1 MSVPM
6 QPSDQ
11 PVLRDIVLVGG
22 GHSHAVLLRRWAMR
36 PMPGVRLT
44 LICRDTHTPYSGMLP
59 GYVAG
64 LYTFDQVHIDL
75 RTLAQAAGARFIRA
89 EVTALDLQNQRVL
102 CEGRPAVPYDRLS
115 INIGA
120 APKLAV
126 PGAQAHAV
134 PVKPIHRFNQHWLGL
149 LDRVRARPGR
159 MRLAVVGA
167 GAGGVEL
174 VLSMQAR
181 LQRELQLLGRD
192 AGQLQ
197 FDLYSSTPQILP
209 THNAR
214 VRRHFMQLLQQRGV
228 QVHAGQ
234 AVTSVW
240 AGCLQ
245 TASGQV
251 FDADEVVWVTQAAG
265 APWLASTGL
274 ALDAEGFIVVNDRLQ
289 SVSDDRVF
297 AAGDIAS
304 LSDRFV
310 EKAGVFAVRQGR
322 PLHDNLRRSVLGQ
335 PLGRYRPQRRW
346 LALIGTGDV
355 QAVASRGAFFAAGPW
370 VWRWKDW
377 IDRRF
382 MAQFSQWPAPMTA
395 SPAPAA
401 LPLEPDEQRQA
412 LSAQAMRCGGC
423 GAKVGASVLGRALAR
438 LPLQP
443 GGRTDVLL
451 GVGDDAAVIRMPPG
465 QALVQSV
472 DFFRT
477 FIDDPYVFGRIAANH
492 ALGDLFA
499 MGAQAHSA
507 LALATLPPGL
517 ESRTEELLVQMLGG
531 ALKTLEDAACALVGG
546 HSAEGREL
554 ALGFSV
560 NGWVDESLTALM
572 TKSALRPGDRLLL
585 TKPLGTG
592 VLLVAHQK
600 LRARGQ
606 WVDEALETMM
616 LSNQRAS
623 QILREH
629 GVRGCTDL
637 TGFGLAGH
645 LLEMSRPSGVDVELD
660 LSALPL
666 LNGALESAAA
676 GHVSSLHESNTQFSS
691 ALRGSSAGHPLMPL
705 LFDPQTAG
713 GLLAGVPAGQVD
725 ACLGAL
731 RAAGYPQATV
741 IGRVLPRS
749 DEAAPVWLKD

>member
-1 MSVPM
+1 M

-22 GHSHAVLLRRWAMR
+22 GHSHAVLLRRWAMQ

-64 LYTFDQVHIDL
+64 LYSFDQVHIDL
-75 RTLAQAAGARFIRA
+75 RTLAQAAGARFFRA
-89 EVTALDLQNQRVL
+89 EVTALDLHHRRVV
-102 CEGRPAVPYDRLS
+102 CQDRPPVPYDRLS

-126 PGAQAHAV
+126 PGARAHAV
-134 PVKPIHRFNQHWLGL
+134 PVKPIHRFNQHWLDL
-149 LDRVRARPGR
+149 LDRVRSRAGR

-167 GAGGVEL
+167 GAGGVEM
-174 VLSMQAR
+174 VLSIQAR
-181 LQRELQLLGRD
+181 LQSELRSLGRD
-192 AGQLQ
+192 VGQLQ

-209 THNAR
+209 THNPR
-214 VRRHFMQLLQQRGV
+214 VRRYFLQLLQQRGV

-234 AVTSVW
+234 AVTEVW

-251 FDADEVVWVTQAAG
+251 FDADEVVWVTQARG
-265 APWLASTGL
+265 APWLQSTGL
-274 ALDAEGFIVVNDRLQ
+274 ALDEEGFIVVNDSLQ
-289 SVSDDRVF
+289 SVSDERVF

-304 LSDRFV
+304 LPDRFV

-322 PLHDNLRRSVLGQ
+322 PLHDNLRRSLLGQ
-335 PLGRYRPQRRW
+335 PLRRYRPQRRW
-346 LALIGTGDV
+346 LALMGTGDR
-355 QAVASRGAFFAAGPW
+355 QAVASRGAFFAAGAW

-382 MAQFSQWPAPMTA
+382 MARFSQLPVPMMP
-395 SPAPAA
+395 SPPPPN
-401 LPLEPDEQRQA
+401 LPLDQDEQLQA

-438 LPLQP
+438 LPLQSS
-443 GGRTDVLL
+443 GRSDVLL
-451 GVGDDAAVIRMPPG
+451 GVGDDAAVVRIPAG
-465 QALVQSV
+465 KALVQSV
-472 DFFRT
+472 DFFRAL
-477 FIDDPYVFGRIAANH
+477 IDDPYVFGRIAANH

-499 MGAQAHSA
+499 MGAQPHSA

-517 ESRTEELLVQMLGG
+517 QSRTEELLVQMLGG
-531 ALKTLEDAACALVGG
+531 ALQTLGEADCALVGG
-546 HSAEGREL
+546 HTAEGREL

-560 NGWVDESLTALM
+560 NGWVDESLKALM
-572 TKSALRPGDRLLL
+572 TKGGLQPGDLLVL
-585 TKPLGTG
+585 TKPVGTG
-592 VLLVAHQK
+592 VLLVAHHK

-606 WVDEALETMM
+606 WVDAALQAMM

-645 LLEMSRPSGVDVELD
+645 LLEMTRPSGVDAELD
-660 LSALPL
+660 LSALPVL
-666 LNGALESAAA
+666 SGALESAAA
-676 GHVSSLHESNTQFSS
+676 GHLSSLHEANAQFGS
-691 ALRGSSAGHPLMPL
+691 ALRGGLINHPLWPL

-713 GLLAGVPAGQVD
+713 GLLAGVPAAQAD
-725 ACLGAL
+725 ACLAAL
-731 RAAGYPQATV
+731 HAAGYAQAAV
-741 IGRVLPRS
+741 IGRVQPRG
-749 DEAAPVWLKD
+749 DQTAPVLIKA